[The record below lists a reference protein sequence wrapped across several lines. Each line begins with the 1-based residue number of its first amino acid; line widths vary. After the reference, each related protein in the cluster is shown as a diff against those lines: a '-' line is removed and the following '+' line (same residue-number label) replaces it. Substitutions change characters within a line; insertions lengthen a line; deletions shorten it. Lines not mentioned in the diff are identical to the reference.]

1 MMKIKKQKE
10 QKSVSKRKLKF
21 QDYENCLETSQIE
34 NQTNYI
40 RKKKTDVDSLVEDL
54 KQFVNNKIRLR
65 TQQRF
70 KSERHNV
77 NKIVLSSNDDKRMR
91 SIDSIER
98 YAYGTSKDLICM
110 KEKIER
116 NNIIKQYKN
125 V

>member
-40 RKKKTDVDSLVEDL
+40 RKKKADIDSLVEDL

-77 NKIVLSSNDDKRMR
+77 F
-91 SIDSIER
+91 
-98 YAYGTSKDLICM
+98 Y
-110 KEKIER
+110 
-116 NNIIKQYKN
+116 
-125 V
+125 

>member
-21 QDYENCLETSQIE
+21 QDYENRLETSQIE

-54 KQFVNNKIRLR
+54 KQFVNNEIRLR

-77 NKIVLSSNDDKRMR
+77 F
-91 SIDSIER
+91 
-98 YAYGTSKDLICM
+98 Y
-110 KEKIER
+110 
-116 NNIIKQYKN
+116 
-125 V
+125 